1 MPRVSRTPFLAFFG
15 FIASVKAQGACSLNA
30 EGKPSLTWQTC
41 SSSGCTTNNGQLVI
55 DANWRWA
62 HSTSS
67 STNCYTGNTWDA
79 TLCPSDTACAA
90 NCCLD
95 GSGGYQS
102 TYGVSTSGSAA
113 TLGFVTNG
121 AYATNIG
128 SRLYLMASD
137 TEYQMFNL
145 LGKEFTFDVDVTTLG
160 CGLNGALYF
169 VNMDA
174 DGGKSKYPANK
185 AGAAYGTGY
194 CDTQCAMDLKWINGL
209 VSCRI
214 SPMNSRFPRQ
224 HIYHTSNSFSRATP
238 LVGNPPATTRTR
250 ASASSAAAAM
260 SSISG
265 RQTRSPTLSPSTHAP
280 PRASTCATVP
290 PAVALLRQTAMEA
303 TVTRMAA
310 TGTPTATAPPTSLA
324 PV

>member
-1 MPRVSRTPFLAFFG
+1 MMQHRFQASFLALFG
-15 FIASVKAQGACSLNA
+15 LFASAKTQSVCSLNA
-30 EGKPSLTWQTC
+30 EGKPSLVWQTC
-41 SSSGCTTNNGQLVI
+41 TSSGCTTNNGQLVI

-67 STNCYTGNTWDA
+67 ATNCYTGNTWDA

-102 TYGVSTSGSAA
+102 TYGVSTSGNAA
-113 TLGFVTNG
+113 TLEFVTVG

-145 LGKEFTFDVDVTTLG
+145 LGKEFTFDVNVANLG

-169 VNMDA
+169 VSMDA

-209 VSCRI
+209 VSCRQSFQSSRDF
-214 SPMNSRFPRQ
+214 SP
-224 HIYHTSNSFSRATP
+224 SNSFSRAMSMA
-238 LVGNPPATTRTR
+238 GNPPPTTRTR

-260 SSISG
+260 RSISG
-265 RQTRSPTLSPSTHAP
+265 RQTRFPTPLPSTRAV
-280 PRASTCATVP
+280 PRLNTCAMVLL
-290 PAVALLRQTAMEA
+290 AAALTRQTATEA
-303 TVTRMAA
+303 TVTRTAA
-310 TGTPTATAPPTSLA
+310 TGTPTGTAPRTSLA

>member
-1 MPRVSRTPFLAFFG
+1 MFLTHYINLEVDVFFGFVVFVLPTSFPVYNQHPFIMQRGSRAPFLAFFG
-15 FIASVKAQGACSLNA
+15 LIASVKAQGVCSLNA

-55 DANWRWA
+55 DSNWRWA

-102 TYGVSTSGSAA
+102 TYGVSTSGNAA

-209 VSCRI
+209 VSCRH
-214 SPMNSRFPRQ
+214 SPDEP
-224 HIYHTSNSFSRATP
+224 
-238 LVGNPPATTRTR
+238 
-250 ASASSAAAAM
+250 
-260 SSISG
+260 
-265 RQTRSPTLSPSTHAP
+265 
-280 PRASTCATVP
+280 
-290 PAVALLRQTAMEA
+290 
-303 TVTRMAA
+303 
-310 TGTPTATAPPTSLA
+310 
-324 PV
+324 